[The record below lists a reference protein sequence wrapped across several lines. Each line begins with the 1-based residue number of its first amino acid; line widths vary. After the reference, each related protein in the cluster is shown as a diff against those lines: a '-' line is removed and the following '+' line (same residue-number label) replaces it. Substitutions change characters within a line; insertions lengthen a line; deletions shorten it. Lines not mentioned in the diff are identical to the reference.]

1 MAVRRN
7 GVVLLTALIFLPFF
21 WFMLSSRPAP
31 EDADLEQRL
40 TELRERLRFAELQN
54 QARSKE
60 LQALREEIKAALTE
74 QQQNSHRP
82 EGNNNAGAGKTGKQ
96 LSEETKRKLRSLV
109 GGGDLQLPSI
119 YNYMPHLR
127 EKPDALQPAFHLGQ
141 GRTGVSFVLGIPTI
155 KREKESY
162 LMQSLASILDGLSD
176 EEKDD
181 CVIVLFIG
189 ETEQDYVHRIAE
201 MVKESYKAPI
211 ESGLLEIISPPAGF
225 YPDLDSLKE
234 TFGDP
239 KERVKWRTKQNL
251 DFSFLMMYCQPKGQF
266 YVQLE
271 DDVIGKPGYISTMK
285 NFALQQKTE
294 EWMILEFSQLGFIGK
309 LFKSSD
315 LSLVVE
321 FFLMF
326 HKDKPID
333 WLLDHI
339 FFVKACHPEKDN
351 KHCDRMKSALRVR
364 FKPSLFQHIGT
375 FSSLKGKIQK
385 LKDPYFD
392 LGPPFRIRRA
402 LLSAHTTP
410 SANVHDK
417 DFGKQPLHRAHTNPP
432 ADVSTTLEVYQKYT
446 LEKCYLGE
454 NFFWGLTP
462 TKGDT
467 IVFSFHSPIVIE
479 KYKFSSGNT
488 EHPGDKLIN
497 TTVDVLPENHEQKE
511 GGILQ
516 DNKEDNTKTGMIRLD
531 DGFIQ
536 IGQFN
541 AAGVA
546 EGEPDKSIG
555 RVRQLR
561 LRCLSDGKA
570 WVILSEIHIKPDG
583 TR

>member
-1 MAVRRN
+1 
-7 GVVLLTALIFLPFF
+7 
-21 WFMLSSRPAP
+21 
-31 EDADLEQRL
+31 DLEQRL

-82 EGNNNAGAGKTGKQ
+82 EGNNNAGASKTGKQ

-127 EKPDALQPAFHLGQ
+127 DKPDALQPAFHLGQ

-189 ETEQDYVHRIAE
+189 ETEQEYVNRIAE

-385 LKDPYFD
+385 LKD
-392 LGPPFRIRRA
+392 
-402 LLSAHTTP
+402 
-410 SANVHDK
+410 K

-446 LEKCYLGE
+446 LEKCYMGE

-467 IVFSFHSPIVIE
+467 IVFSFHSPIAIE

-531 DGFIQ
+531 DGFVQ

-546 EGEPDKSIG
+546 EGEPDRSIG

-570 WVILSEIHIKPDG
+570 WVILSEVSNFLLGIVELII
-583 TR
+583 

>member
-1 MAVRRN
+1 MIAVYSPYMDS
-7 GVVLLTALIFLPFF
+7 VLCP
-21 WFMLSSRPAP
+21 P

-385 LKDPYFD
+385 LKD
-392 LGPPFRIRRA
+392 
-402 LLSAHTTP
+402 
-410 SANVHDK
+410 K

>member
-385 LKDPYFD
+385 LKD
-392 LGPPFRIRRA
+392 
-402 LLSAHTTP
+402 
-410 SANVHDK
+410 K

>member
-82 EGNNNAGAGKTGKQ
+82 EGNNNAGASKTGKQ

-127 EKPDALQPAFHLGQ
+127 DKPDALQPAFHLGQ

-189 ETEQDYVHRIAE
+189 ETEQEYVNRIAE

-385 LKDPYFD
+385 LKD
-392 LGPPFRIRRA
+392 
-402 LLSAHTTP
+402 
-410 SANVHDK
+410 K

-446 LEKCYLGE
+446 LEKCYMGE

-467 IVFSFHSPIVIE
+467 IVFSFHSPIAIE

-531 DGFIQ
+531 DGFVQ

-541 AAGVA
+541 VAGVA
-546 EGEPDKSIG
+546 EGEPDRSIG

>member
-82 EGNNNAGAGKTGKQ
+82 EGNNNAGASRTGKQ

-189 ETEQDYVHRIAE
+189 ETEQEYVNRIAD

-239 KERVKWRTKQNL
+239 RERVKWRTKQNL

-309 LFKSSD
+309 LFKTSD

-385 LKDPYFD
+385 LKD
-392 LGPPFRIRRA
+392 
-402 LLSAHTTP
+402 
-410 SANVHDK
+410 K

-446 LEKCYLGE
+446 LGKCYLGE

-516 DNKEDNTKTGMIRLD
+516 DNREDNTKTGMIRLD